1 MTRRKR
7 KREKGR
13 VREAGGERGEEV
25 AGPAVPFR
33 GENWGIVGLLCE
45 RFHVRVA
52 ALIARKKEDLL
63 VSERNSGNSAGDA
76 MRCSAS

>member
-7 KREKGR
+7 RREKGR

-33 GENWGIVGLLCE
+33 GEN
-45 RFHVRVA
+45 
-52 ALIARKKEDLL
+52 
-63 VSERNSGNSAGDA
+63 
-76 MRCSAS
+76 